1 MFKEPET
8 SHEIPIKFARVLQ
21 RTLREALAY
30 GYWLQDLYL
39 FERRGKKYKGKITLS
54 EGDDIKE
61 SLEDFIDDG
70 IWNDIIPEEAVNW
83 INDYVPHLAN
93 VFNEDV
99 LNAVRDVTQKSLI
112 EGSTLQERIKA
123 LQDAHAEL
131 AEMTKHRIEAIARTE
146 ITRADSLGRIISAK
160 ANDDVI
166 GFEFSAVLDNRTTP
180 YCLERHGLVM
190 RIDDSRLPENTPP
203 LHVHCRSLLNPLTI
217 YDYPDGLLTSH
228 EFDEISAGK
237 QRPEDVEII
246 RELLYGH
253 DYYAKKSSKEEPH
266 TDITEEIGIISK
278 NIKEANEK
286 AVKLGIAHHADF
298 RGLDINAVNVFLEE
312 IQKTKELFP
321 DLPAFDFIGSHQNHA
336 NFLYNYQLE
345 NRWERNKDKIIE
357 KYVDNLSKK
366 NDMSLINAHMG
377 DIEKFLK
384 EKYIEHLKSQ
394 KIIKKYRVESGDYAS
409 YFWNKGAKGINLNMR
424 KFASS
429 AMTQETIE
437 VMKVDVAEK
446 WSPVGCGTM
455 QSLID
460 HEMGHRIDDLV
471 GASQDS
477 EIINLSKLGN
487 SIKKFMFE
495 HYMNCWNALK
505 L

>member
-1 MFKEPET
+1 MAVRTARVAGRRTASIRRDLILRTARVWSKLNKNLTKELNKITQNWLDEAFKEPEN
-8 SHEIPIKFARVLQ
+8 SHEIPIKFTRVLQ

-39 FERRGKKYKGKITLS
+39 FEQRGKKYKGKITLS

-61 SLEDFIDDG
+61 SLEDFIDDR

-123 LQDAHAEL
+123 LQDAHEEL

-237 QRPEDVEII
+237 QRPDDVEII

-253 DYYAKKSSKEEPH
+253 DYYAKKSSKL
-266 TDITEEIGIISK
+266 
-278 NIKEANEK
+278 KEYY
-286 AVKLGIAHHADF
+286 I
-298 RGLDINAVNVFLEE
+298 
-312 IQKTKELFP
+312 EL
-321 DLPAFDFIGSHQNHA
+321 
-336 NFLYNYQLE
+336 
-345 NRWERNKDKIIE
+345 
-357 KYVDNLSKK
+357 
-366 NDMSLINAHMG
+366 DMSEEEWTKLH
-377 DIEKFLK
+377 
-384 EKYIEHLKSQ
+384 Q
-394 KIIKKYRVESGDYAS
+394 KKTVKKKKKYNSEKKYKNFWEESSD
-409 YFWNKGAKGINLNMR
+409 IL
-424 KFASS
+424 
-429 AMTQETIE
+429 
-437 VMKVDVAEK
+437 
-446 WSPVGCGTM
+446 
-455 QSLID
+455 
-460 HEMGHRIDDLV
+460 DDLFEEEV
-471 GASQDS
+471 P
-477 EIINLSKLGN
+477 EKLRRDN
-487 SIKKFMFE
+487 QPKF
-495 HYMNCWNALK
+495 W
-505 L
+505 